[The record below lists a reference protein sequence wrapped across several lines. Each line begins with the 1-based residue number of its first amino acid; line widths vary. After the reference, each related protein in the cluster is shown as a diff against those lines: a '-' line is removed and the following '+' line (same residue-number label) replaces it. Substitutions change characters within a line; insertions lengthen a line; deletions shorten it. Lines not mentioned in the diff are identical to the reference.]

1 MHIEFSYS
9 EDHDS
14 YVSKHLAA
22 TKSLNDNKCGMQTKK
37 RSKFL
42 FSSSN
47 DYFNRMRL
55 PMQYKRHT
63 IVFEDVHGL
72 LGLQKRD

>member
-1 MHIEFSYS
+1 M
-9 EDHDS
+9 
-14 YVSKHLAA
+14 V
-22 TKSLNDNKCGMQTKK
+22 TKR

-42 FSSSN
+42 FFSSN